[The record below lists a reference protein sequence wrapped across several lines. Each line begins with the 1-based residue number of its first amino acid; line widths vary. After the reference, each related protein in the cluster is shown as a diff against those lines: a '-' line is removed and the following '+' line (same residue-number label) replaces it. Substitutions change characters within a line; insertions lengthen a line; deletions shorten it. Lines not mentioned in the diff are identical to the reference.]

1 MKNQISFMLMIVT
14 TLLHTC
20 GVSRAG
26 FLGGTGGFSFLM
38 GKGGATSSSWEGG
51 ASLL

>member
-1 MKNQISFMLMIVT
+1 MLMIVT

-20 GVSRAG
+20 DANRAG
-26 FLGGTGGFSFLM
+26 FLGGTGGLSFLM
-38 GKGGATSSSWEGG
+38 GKGGATGSSWEGG

>member
-1 MKNQISFMLMIVT
+1 MMMIDT

-20 GVSRAG
+20 SISRAG

-38 GKGGATSSSWEGG
+38 GKGGATGSSWEGG